1 MAYRLDWSLA
11 FIHQQHSIK
20 SICCSPSVLLESL
33 FSSVCSSS
41 LLVISVFAYSSIPSV
56 CGRFEQ
62 CSEPRFDCFC
72 CAAPLWDEHEIVVLD
87 ESSFESYETSRVR
100 VVALSPSES
109 SELLHIGRLAPF
121 WFTQFGVL
129 RAPFESRL
137 PRPSAKWL
145 LSVCPPRS
153 VVCRAFSVGQAIRLL
168 GAPIRDHTNNLLN
181 DDTHIWDIYIY
192 MIWGSVG
199 VVAGRIQ
206 RRERENNIPYTEEW
220 LFCVYE
226 WCSYCCC
233 CCCRGCPKKPL
244 LQQFSA
250 LWLCVFQ
257 FKLAFPS
264 ERHLP
269 WSSTSRKFGY
279 LLLLNATY
287 NTKT

>member
-62 CSEPRFDCFC
+62 CSEPRLDCFC

-145 LSVCPPRS
+145 LSVCLLKSRPPRS

-192 MIWGSVG
+192 E
-199 VVAGRIQ
+199 VVLVWWLEESKGE
-206 RRERENNIPYTEEW
+206 REREQHPMYRR
-220 LFCVYE
+220 VVV
-226 WCSYCCC
+226 
-233 CCCRGCPKKPL
+233 
-244 LQQFSA
+244 
-250 LWLCVFQ
+250 LCVWVMFV
-257 FKLAFPS
+257 
-264 ERHLP
+264 
-269 WSSTSRKFGY
+269 
-279 LLLLNATY
+279 LLLLSWLPK
-287 NTKT
+287 KTPFAAVFRPLALCFPI